1 MKMIIDRFEG
11 KYAVCEMENLEMK
24 DIEISK
30 LPKNA
35 KEGDVLIVTGDE
47 IKIDE
52 EETKNRRKK
61 IKKLMDDLWE

>member
-30 LPKNA
+30 LPENA
-35 KEGDVLIVTGDE
+35 KEGDVLIVNGDE
-47 IKIDE
+47 IKIDK

>member
-30 LPKNA
+30 LPENA
-35 KEGDVLIVTGDE
+35 KEGDVLIVNGDE